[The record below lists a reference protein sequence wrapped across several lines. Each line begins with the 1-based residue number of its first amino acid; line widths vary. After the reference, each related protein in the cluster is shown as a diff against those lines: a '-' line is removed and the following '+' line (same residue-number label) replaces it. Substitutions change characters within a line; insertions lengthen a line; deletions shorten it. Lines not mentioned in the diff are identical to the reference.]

1 MALFEAKV
9 KKGDIREL
17 CNDVDDIAVEIRVTS
32 EAQIDRA
39 TDGIKAELNSTARE
53 LNTSAKV
60 ILQIPQ
66 VLQRMMQQVGP
77 EAPVHVKNVLT
88 SGFDEINA
96 KVQTVA
102 DNLKEVQINVGD
114 VSKHTENID
123 KLTDIIGDFCKQI
136 DTLTDKYQK

>member
-1 MALFEAKV
+1 MALGIV
-9 KKGDIREL
+9 SKGGVREL
-17 CNDVDDIAVEIRVTS
+17 CNDVDDIAVEIRLKVQ
-32 EAQIDRA
+32 AGVDRA

-53 LNTSAKV
+53 LSTSEKV

-66 VLQRMMQQVGP
+66 VLQRLSQQIGP
-77 EAPVHVKNVLT
+77 EAPIHVKNIIA

-102 DNLKEVQINVGD
+102 DNLKEVQVNVTD

-123 KLTDIIGDFCKQI
+123 KITDAVDELCKQI
-136 DTLTDKYQK
+136 DSITDKYQK